1 MPRDHARINL
11 AIWNDD
17 DFLDLPPLAQHLYLV
32 LWTHPD
38 LSYAGVVDWRPARL
52 AQRSHGWTTED
63 VILAGKCLEARLF
76 TVIDEETEE
85 CLIRSWV
92 RWDGLL
98 KQPIM
103 AVSFAIARAAVSSR
117 DIRGVI
123 VYEAR
128 KLHKI
133 EPKLPGWAKPQVQEL
148 LSKEPIDPRARALP
162 KDPLTPGLTPTLT
175 PDLTPSATVKAGV
188 GVNPSPNPS
197 PTPSPSPSPKERC
210 TTTADA
216 PADAGA
222 KTRRG
227 TRISE
232 PFVVTDEMVE
242 WAKTN
247 APGLDLDRVTA
258 KFIDYWAAIP
268 GAKGV
273 KLDWTATWR
282 NWLRREAESHVQPQA
297 PDRGRGFWG
306 KPVTS

>member
-38 LSYAGVVDWRPARL
+38 LSFAGVVDWRPARL

-76 TVIDEETEE
+76 TVTDEETEE

-103 AVSFAIARAAVSSR
+103 AVSFANARAAVSSR

-148 LSKEPIDPRARALP
+148 LAKEPIDPRARALP
-162 KDPLTPGLTPTLT
+162 KDPLTPDLTRLVT
-175 PDLTPSATVKAGV
+175 PDLTLRAGV
-188 GVNPSPNPS
+188 GVNPWPNPTPTPTPS
-197 PTPSPSPSPKERC
+197 PTPSPSGVPEQSVNDDDETTSKRKPERPL
-210 TTTADA
+210 
-216 PADAGA
+216 PADWVPTAA
-222 KTRRG
+222 HYAFATEKHVSIEEAIKTFRNHADTNDRRC
-227 TRISE
+227 
-232 PFVVTDEMVE
+232 
-242 WAKTN
+242 
-247 APGLDLDRVTA
+247 
-258 KFIDYWAAIP
+258 
-268 GAKGV
+268 
-273 KLDWTATWR
+273 R
-282 NWLRREAESHVQPQA
+282 NWNGAFHTWLDKSKPSSTARTGSSLWDRPAVGSQP
-297 PDRGRGFWG
+297 
-306 KPVTS
+306 